1 MGNGGSVHVIGVDL
15 SGPGNVADTA
25 IAVFEAGERALKLR
39 ATETAVGD
47 LRLFERVEVLAARG
61 PVVAGLDAPLSYQ
74 PGGGDRPGDKA
85 LRRAIVSAGMHSGSV
100 MTPTMTRMA
109 YLTLRGVAVSRTLG
123 ATRRRALRIVEV
135 HPGAAMAL
143 RGAPIADVRAF
154 KRDAAARDRL
164 LAWLDA
170 RGLHGVKRLE
180 DAPDHLVAACA
191 CALAAWRWSVGDSA
205 WLERAA
211 PPAHPYDFSA

>member
-1 MGNGGSVHVIGVDL
+1 MYVIGVDL

-25 IAVFEAGERALKLR
+25 VAVFEAGARGLKLR
-39 ATETAVGD
+39 ATETGVGD
-47 LRLFERVEVLAARG
+47 LRLFELVGALAARG

-74 PGGGDRPGDKA
+74 PGGGDRPGDKS
-85 LRRAIVSAGMHSGSV
+85 LRRAIVAAGMHSGSV

-123 ATRRRALRIVEV
+123 AMGRRAPRIVEV

-154 KRDAAARDRL
+154 KRDEGARARL

-170 RGLHGVKRLE
+170 RGLRGAKALKRS
-180 DAPDHLVAACA
+180 PDHLVAACA
-191 CALAAWRWSVGDSA
+191 CALAAWRWSEGDAA
-205 WLERAA
+205 WLEPAA
-211 PPAHPYDFSA
+211 PRAHPYDFAV